1 MPIKSIYTGKSYRR
15 NVNNMDRKMGA
26 SMCAVLVLSLLGLLT
41 YPMTAN
47 ATGKIAVIDMQ
58 KVMRESH
65 AGKAAMEK
73 LNKKFE
79 KLREELK
86 KKQEELKAFKDDLE
100 KKAPLLSDEARAE
113 KERQYKK
120 MLREFKD
127 QSDDAQ
133 FEMRQAESRTMEPI
147 LKELEKIVTKIGK
160 DRGYSLILENKMPGI
175 YYVAPDA
182 DITDEVIK
190 AYDELKAKEQKGK
203 GAK

>member
-160 DRGYSLILENKMPGI
+160 ERGYSLILENKMPGI

>member
-15 NVNNMDRKMGA
+15 NVKNMDRKMGA
-26 SMCAVLVLSLLGLLT
+26 SMCAVLVLSLLGLLMN
-41 YPMTAN
+41 PMTAN

-160 DRGYSLILENKMPGI
+160 ERGYSLILENKMPGI